1 MIQLAGKLTV
11 RQITGRKGA
20 FAVADLISE
29 VGTFKVKDPILDQFE
44 EGEYRG
50 TFHVERI
57 YPDSYIYF
65 GRVVTEIRA
74 QVSGFELDQEIAPA
88 TPAAP
93 AEPDPADREGSAAQ
107 AAPAAA
113 TPASVVEHA
122 APEASGGT
130 AGDESQND
138 DPDQVLF
145 GDELYAL
152 VQECKN
158 VKLDPT
164 IDRTKFRQ
172 QRDRLKALGY
182 GFDAPTQSWNKLQ

>member
-1 MIQLAGKLTV
+1 MIHLAGKLTV

-20 FAVADLISE
+20 FAVGDFVSE

-74 QVSGFELDQEIAPA
+74 QMSGFELDEEVVPA
-88 TPAAP
+88 SPAAP
-93 AEPDPADREGSAAQ
+93 TEPDPADREANAAQ
-107 AAPAAA
+107 ASPMAMSAPI
-113 TPASVVEHA
+113 VDHA
-122 APEASGGT
+122 APELSSGG
-130 AGDESQND
+130 AGDKSQSD
-138 DPDQVLF
+138 DPDQALF
-145 GDELYAL
+145 GTELYTI
-152 VQECKN
+152 VQECKT

-172 QRDRLKALGY
+172 QRDRLKVLGY